1 MCFMRSSSHALSG
14 KGRNTRTLDWVVLTT
29 MGAAYNDGCCLLR
42 WVLPSAADWIL
53 ASCSSVHVKRVI
65 PRAKSRQPISAA
77 RAAPSAASRADSVRS
92 ARKIVFYLARP
103 VLVLLATFFALAP
116 NRQKGKEIARKE
128 HPNGKN
134 WARHCVPTVSQ
145 SAAGVHRRGSETAR
159 SRRPRQAR
167 AGERCAA
174 TRLKSHCWSPSH
186 SRPPP

>member
-1 MCFMRSSSHALSG
+1 MRSSSHAPSG
-14 KGRNTRTLDWVVLTT
+14 NGRNTRNAGL
-29 MGAAYNDGCCLLR
+29 GGAYNDGCCLHDGCCLLR

-116 NRQKGKEIARKE
+116 NRQKGKEIARKR
-128 HPNGKN
+128 HPNGEN
-134 WARHCVPTVSQ
+134 WACPCVLTVSQ